1 MKKTY
6 VAPIVLVLTNEELGE
21 AYYGAMASSCCTG
34 GQRCRLARLRT
45 DVIAVDNLRDS
56 FIL

>member
-21 AYYGAMASSCCTG
+21 AYYGAMASSCCTRS
-34 GQRCRLARLRT
+34 QRCG
-45 DVIAVDNLRDS
+45 
-56 FIL
+56 